1 MKFVSMLDEELLLS
15 PVPGNSRQ
23 EVYSYMLEKLALY
36 AELELDIDSTVKSM
50 CAHEDAAGPIMEGL
64 AMPHVRNEKLND
76 LYIVIGMPEN
86 PAAVNGKVVFM
97 TLIGDE
103 MSDIYLKVISTLA
116 RYLSKQE
123 RIAEFFQAAEAGKDK
138 LWNYFQ
144 ESNIKLR
151 EVVCA
156 EDVMIP
162 ANAFLQQSAPLSEAF
177 DMFNSTNCR
186 FLPVVNSDGK
196 LVGELSASR
205 VIRSFFPE
213 YVFMMENLNFLNEFA
228 VFNEIFHSE
237 HALPVSK
244 YMNDAPC
251 CAKLDTPLIQ
261 LTLMLTKQDAG
272 NVYIVDENNVLRGVF
287 SVKNV
292 ISKVLRG

>member
-50 CAHEDAAGPIMEGL
+50 CAHEDAAGPMMPNL

-103 MSDIYLKVISTLA
+103 MSDIYLKMISTLA

-177 DMFNSTNCR
+177 D
-186 FLPVVNSDGK
+186 
-196 LVGELSASR
+196 
-205 VIRSFFPE
+205 
-213 YVFMMENLNFLNEFA
+213 
-228 VFNEIFHSE
+228 
-237 HALPVSK
+237 
-244 YMNDAPC
+244 
-251 CAKLDTPLIQ
+251 IQ
-261 LTLMLTKQDAG
+261 
-272 NVYIVDENNVLRGVF
+272 
-287 SVKNV
+287 
-292 ISKVLRG
+292 